1 MKFSEKVYE
10 LCRKIPD
17 GKISTY
23 REIAKKLNTKSYRA
37 VGQALK
43 HNQNPKNIPC
53 FKIVKANGDVGGYS
67 GINPKNISKKIR
79 LLKNEGIKIK
89 DNKVLDM
96 ESVLYKF
103 R

>member
-1 MKFSEKVYE
+1 MVYE
-10 LCRKIPD
+10 LCRKIPK

-23 REIAKKLNTKSYRA
+23 REIAKKLHTKSYRA

-43 HNQNPKNIPC
+43 HNQDPKKIPC
-53 FKIVKANGDVGGYS
+53 FKIVKANGEIGGYS

-89 DNKVLDM
+89 DNKILNM
-96 ESVLYKF
+96 KNVLYKF